1 MATAKLNKEKLKRMM
16 EQKDAVPVNLDKK
29 RRGDLALKPASDEVV
44 VRPVAVLEPAPVV
57 HVPALSVEVV
67 ESTEVPLSSRVI
79 EKAPNLALDA
89 SLALRRAKSVVTKED
104 MDDYGKLNTNVMK
117 RALAHSLMK
126 VYFLFFYIY
135 MPWLFVGF
143 DGGYGRRQPVH
154 AMGGG
159 HCEVEIAVD
168 GCNGHQPNPVIY
180 RSRANP

>member
-1 MATAKLNKEKLKRMM
+1 M
-16 EQKDAVPVNLDKK
+16 
-29 RRGDLALKPASDEVV
+29 KPASDEVV
-44 VRPVAVLEPAPVV
+44 IRPVAILEPAPII

-67 ESTEVPLSSRVI
+67 EPTEVPLSSRVI

-104 MDDYGKLNTNVMK
+104 MDDYGKLNTYVMK

-126 VYFLFFYIY
+126 VYFFIFFIYIY

-159 HCEVEIAVD
+159 HCEVEITVD
-168 GCNGHQPNPVIY
+168 GCHGRQPNPVIY
-180 RSRANP
+180 CSGANP